1 MVPNPLE
8 AAQGYLELG
17 MFLEAN
23 GELELLPKQ
32 LKHRTEVLKLRL
44 EIYRESKAWK
54 LMEVVARELW
64 KRHSDSPDHWN
75 NLAFAVR
82 RAESLQLANEILL
95 HATKRFPEDA
105 MTHFNLGCYSCQAG
119 DLEEAK
125 TRVGRAVELDAKFQ
139 KLALDDPD
147 LEPMWETFKV

>member
-1 MVPNPLE
+1 VIPKQLD

-23 GELELLPKQ
+23 RELELIPDQ
-32 LKHRTEVLKLRL
+32 LKNHTEVLKLRL

-54 LMEVVARELW
+54 PMEVVARELW
-64 KRHSDSPDHWN
+64 KRHSEDPKNWN

-105 MTHFNLGCYSCQAG
+105 MTHFNLGCYACQMG
-119 DLEEAK
+119 DVEEAK
-125 TRVGRAVELDAKFQ
+125 KRVEKATSLDRKFQ
-139 KLALDDPD
+139 MLALDDPD
-147 LEPMWETFKV
+147 LEPMWAHLNN